1 MDKNNLCIPQ
11 SQGMPIPIW
20 LVGANWQ
27 QHCDEA
33 GIHWANKCGFTGKNG
48 QILLIPD
55 SLHQIRYVLYC
66 RKNNEFWDFAELTH
80 QLPAP
85 AVYKIMNPL
94 SVEEATLAAFAWAA
108 ASYRF
113 DHYIT
118 KEKSVFSQRALP
130 QNPTLQRLYPWI
142 DETTLVKEKTVFP
155 QLVLPEN
162 TDLQRLYPWIDGTAL
177 VRDLM
182 NTPTTANGPL
192 AELTEQVQA
201 LAGRYDAVY
210 HVFAG
215 DELLEKNFP
224 LVHAVGQTAQVPR
237 LIEFSWKGHASGP
250 RLTLIGSGVC
260 LEGNDIKSLPHQ
272 LLMKKDM
279 GGAVHILA
287 LAQMIMM
294 VGLPLQLRVLIP
306 AVEKSVSGHP
316 GCLNV
321 LQSRKG
327 LNIEMGSP
335 DTEGRLIL
343 ADVLTAACEDAPELI
358 IDCATLTNAACIALG
373 TDIPA
378 LFCNHEVWAQK
389 LLHSSRVT
397 HDPLWQLP
405 LFQPYAHHLK
415 SPIADLN
422 NVGKSSYGGAITA
435 ALFLER
441 FIDTNI
447 PWIHIDMMAWNPVPA
462 PGRPEGGEAMGLR
475 ALFHLIQQW
484 VMV

>member
-1 MDKNNLCIPQ
+1 
-11 SQGMPIPIW
+11 
-20 LVGANWQ
+20 
-27 QHCDEA
+27 
-33 GIHWANKCGFTGKNG
+33 
-48 QILLIPD
+48 
-55 SLHQIRYVLYC
+55 
-66 RKNNEFWDFAELTH
+66 
-80 QLPAP
+80 
-85 AVYKIMNPL
+85 
-94 SVEEATLAAFAWAA
+94 
-108 ASYRF
+108 
-113 DHYIT
+113 
-118 KEKSVFSQRALP
+118 
-130 QNPTLQRLYPWI
+130 
-142 DETTLVKEKTVFP
+142 
-155 QLVLPEN
+155 
-162 TDLQRLYPWIDGTAL
+162 
-177 VRDLM
+177 
-182 NTPTTANGPL
+182 
-192 AELTEQVQA
+192 
-201 LAGRYDAVY
+201 
-210 HVFAG
+210 
-215 DELLEKNFP
+215 
-224 LVHAVGQTAQVPR
+224 
-237 LIEFSWKGHASGP
+237 
-250 RLTLIGSGVC
+250 
-260 LEGNDIKSLPHQ
+260 
-272 LLMKKDM
+272 
-279 GGAVHILA
+279 
-287 LAQMIMM
+287 
-294 VGLPLQLRVLIP
+294 
-306 AVEKSVSGHP
+306 
-316 GCLNV
+316 
-321 LQSRKG
+321 
-327 LNIEMGSP
+327 MGSP